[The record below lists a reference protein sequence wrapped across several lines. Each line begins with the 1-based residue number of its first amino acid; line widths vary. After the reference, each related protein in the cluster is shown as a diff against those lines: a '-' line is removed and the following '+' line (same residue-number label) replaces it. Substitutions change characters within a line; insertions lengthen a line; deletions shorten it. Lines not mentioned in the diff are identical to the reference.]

1 MFCNLQEKIVVVTYS
16 SRWCL
21 KIGEALVMMLKK
33 NFQEV
38 IIDSDSQVVMN
49 AIYSKVSVRRDII
62 LVEVIANV
70 CFILRKLVLVIV
82 PECDR

>member
-1 MFCNLQEKIVVVTYS
+1 
-16 SRWCL
+16 
-21 KIGEALVMMLKK
+21 MMLKK

-38 IIDSDSQVVMN
+38 IIDSNSQVVMN

>member
-1 MFCNLQEKIVVVTYS
+1 
-16 SRWCL
+16 
-21 KIGEALVMMLKK
+21 MMLKK

-49 AIYSKVSVRRDII
+49 VIYSKVSVRRDII

-82 PECDR
+82 PECVIDK